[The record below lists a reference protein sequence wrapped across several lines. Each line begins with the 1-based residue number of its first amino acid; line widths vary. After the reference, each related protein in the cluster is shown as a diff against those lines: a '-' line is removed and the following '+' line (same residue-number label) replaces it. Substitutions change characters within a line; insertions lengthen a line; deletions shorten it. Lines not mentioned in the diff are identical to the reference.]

1 MVQIDAR
8 ELEQIVLFLKVL
20 ADKSRFRLIALLSER
35 EYTVGELA
43 EVLELKEPTVSW
55 HVTMLRNHD
64 MVEMRQEGTS
74 HFYKLKQEGVHALLK
89 DLKTKVAPEESLDAG
104 SDFERHVL
112 ETFFQ
117 HEGVK
122 EYHTPDGTFQ
132 ITHTRLKEIP
142 TQRKK
147 QVVVLERLAQE
158 FVIGQRYSE
167 KEVNTI
173 LKRFHPDCA
182 TLRRQMVDNR
192 IMRRENSIYWRDS
205 PSEASV

>member
-43 EVLELKEPTVSW
+43 KVLELKEPTVSW

-89 DLKTKVAPEESLDAG
+89 DLKSKVAPEEALDAG

-117 HEGVK
+117 PEGVK

-147 QVVVLERLAQE
+147 QIVVLERLAQE

-167 KEVNTI
+167 EEINTI

-182 TLRRQMVDNR
+182 TLRRQMVDNH
-192 IMRRENSIYWRDS
+192 IMHRENSIYWREN
-205 PSEASV
+205 PSAESV